1 VSIVVVGSLNMDY
14 VIQVSSLPQRGE
26 TVFAAGYSTASG
38 GKGANQAVAAARLGS
53 HVFMVGRVGSD
64 GAGRA
69 LVNGLQSVGVDTS
82 RVGADATEPTGSAY
96 ITVDRHGANT
106 IVVNR
111 GANFALTR
119 SHVLAAEGLIQEAN
133 AVVVQLE
140 TPIEVVVQA
149 LRLAKKHGVAAV
161 LNPAPMIPINI
172 ETLAL
177 ADWLIPNET
186 EAFSLLR
193 LLGLWGEQDREGSGD
208 GPDREHATGVIA
220 GAGMESTAEAA
231 AEAAVDAAID
241 AARTLA
247 GATGA
252 NVVVTL
258 GDKGCVYAGPLNRG
272 GLAFPAYKV
281 EAVDTTGAGDA
292 FVGAIACGLD
302 ASSDDSGGS
311 IDIAKLISYAQATAA
326 TSTTS
331 LGAQPSMP
339 ERARVEEFL
348 LGREGGG
355 GHGR

>member
-14 VIQVSSLPQRGE
+14 VMQVSSLPQRGE

-69 LVNGLQSVGVDTS
+69 LVNGLEEAGIDAS
-82 RVGADATEPTGSAY
+82 RVEADAMEPTGSAY

-111 GANFALTR
+111 GANFALTPL
-119 SHVLAAEGLIQEAN
+119 HVLAAESLIQKASV
-133 AVVVQLE
+133 VVVQLE
-140 TPIEVVVQA
+140 MPMAVVAQA
-149 LRLAKKHGVAAV
+149 LGLAKKHDVVAV
-161 LNPAPMIPINI
+161 LNPAPMAPVNV

-186 EAFSLLR
+186 EASSLLR
-193 LLGLWGEQDREGSGD
+193 FLGLWGEQDREGSGD
-208 GPDREHATGVIA
+208 GPDRYH
-220 GAGMESTAEAA
+220 A
-231 AEAAVDAAID
+231 AEAGVDAAMD
-241 AARTLA
+241 AARSLA

-258 GDKGCVYAGPLNRG
+258 GDKGCVYAGPLHHG

-292 FVGAIACGLD
+292 FVGAIASGLD
-302 ASSDDSGGS
+302 ESSGRS
-311 IDIAKLISYAQATAA
+311 IEIAKLMSYAQATAA
-326 TSTTS
+326 ISTTS

-355 GHGR
+355 GHGRR

>member
-1 VSIVVVGSLNMDY
+1 MSIVVVGSLNMDY
-14 VIQVSSLPQRGE
+14 VMQVSSLPQRGE

-38 GKGANQAVAAARLGS
+38 GKGANQAVAAARLDS

-96 ITVDRHGANT
+96 ITVDRHGVNT

-119 SHVLAAEGLIQEAN
+119 SHVLAAESLIREASV
-133 AVVVQLE
+133 VVVQLE
-140 TPIEVVVQA
+140 MPIEVVAQA
-149 LRLAKKHGVAAV
+149 LRLAKKHGVVAV
-161 LNPAPMIPINI
+161 LNPAPMAPMNI

-208 GPDREHATGVIA
+208 GPDREHASEA
-220 GAGMESTAEAA
+220 G
-231 AEAAVDAAID
+231 VDAAMD
-241 AARTLA
+241 AARSLA

-258 GDKGCVYAGPLNRG
+258 GDKGCVYAGPLDHG

-326 TSTTS
+326 ISTTS

-355 GHGR
+355 GHGRR